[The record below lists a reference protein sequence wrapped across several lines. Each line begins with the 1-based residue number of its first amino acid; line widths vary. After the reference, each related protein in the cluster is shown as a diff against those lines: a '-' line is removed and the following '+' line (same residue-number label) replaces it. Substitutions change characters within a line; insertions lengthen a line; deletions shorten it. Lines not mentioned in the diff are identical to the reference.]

1 VFVFVTQNDALL
13 RLPSQTS
20 ADASSCVPCHGP
32 DLGRGSDDGP
42 EEVITADDYV
52 RQRMAAVNASRP
64 EPTQPSNNSPP
75 VARWRKHRRTTSV
88 RLPFTA
94 FQLTLVISGGAR
106 TSRSFPD
113 HEGCKEQII
122 RCEAARPERAE

>member
-1 VFVFVTQNDALL
+1 VFVFVIKNDALL

-20 ADASSCVPCHGP
+20 ADASSCLPCHGH

-42 EEVITADDYV
+42 EEVINADDYV

-64 EPTQPSNNSPP
+64 EPSQQYNNSPP
-75 VARWRKHRRTTSV
+75 VARWRKQRRTTSV
-88 RLPFTA
+88 YLQLTA
-94 FQLTLVISGGAR
+94 FQLTLVISGDAR

-113 HEGCKEQII
+113 HAGRKADHQL
-122 RCEAARPERAE
+122 RSS